1 MKKKIFAGL
10 SALAL
15 VLSMPFIPSAVSA
28 DDASPENIS
37 INQTNFPDE
46 KFRDYVKKFD
56 QDSNGILSDTEI
68 AEVTS
73 INVSGEG
80 VSNLNGIGYFTSLTV
95 LNCYKNQLTSLDVEN
110 NTMLEKLYC
119 FENQL
124 TSLNVGKNTK
134 LKLLNCH
141 SNQLTSLD
149 VRNNTLLEKLV
160 CYKNQ
165 LTSLDVSQNTALK
178 ELGCYSNRLTSLD
191 VRNNTLLQMLY
202 CYSNRLTSLDV
213 RNNTLLENLYCY
225 SNQLG
230 SLDVSQNTAL
240 TNLSCTQNPLTSL
253 DLSQTSV
260 SKLNADQTNKEYAYK
275 TVIREEKFD
284 LSTLSEFD
292 ISKASD
298 WTNAVIDGS
307 VITVLNFSEPVTYKY
322 DTGKGIVS
330 FMILARLAGDANL
343 DGKVDVRDCAY
354 IARMLAKGQGD
365 KLPDNADFND
375 DGKTDVRDAA
385 AIARYLANREK

>member
-68 AEVTS
+68 AAVTS

-149 VRNNTLLEKLV
+149 VRDNTLLEKLV

-178 ELGCYSNRLTSLD
+178 ELG
-191 VRNNTLLQMLY
+191 

-284 LSTLSEFD
+284 LSTLSGFD

>member
-15 VLSMPFIPSAVSA
+15 VLSMPFIPAAVSA
-28 DDASPENIS
+28 ENTASEVK
-37 INQTNFPDE
+37 INETNFPDE

-68 AEVTS
+68 AAVTS

-141 SNQLTSLD
+141 SNRLTSLD

-230 SLDVSQNTAL
+230 SLDVSQNTVLAS
-240 TNLSCTQNPLTSL
+240 LSCTQNPLTSL
-253 DLSQTSV
+253 DLSKTSV
-260 SKLNADQTNKEYAYK
+260 SKLNADQTDEVYAYK

-284 LSTLSEFD
+284 LSTLSGFD

-307 VITVLNFSEPVTYKY
+307 IITVLNFSEPVTYKY

-375 DGKTDVRDAA
+375 DGEKNVRDAA

>member
-15 VLSMPFIPSAVSA
+15 VLSMPFIPAAVSA
-28 DDASPENIS
+28 ENTASEVK
-37 INQTNFPDE
+37 INETNFPDE

-68 AEVTS
+68 AAVTS
-73 INVSGEG
+73 INVSGKG

-141 SNQLTSLD
+141 SNRLTSLD

-230 SLDVSQNTAL
+230 SLDVSQNTVL

-253 DLSQTSV
+253 DLSKTSV

-275 TVIREEKFD
+275 TVIREGKFD
-284 LSTLSEFD
+284 LSTLSGFD

-307 VITVLNFSEPVTYKY
+307 IITVFNFSEPVTYKY
-322 DTGKGIVS
+322 DTGKGIAS

>member
-15 VLSMPFIPSAVSA
+15 ALSMPFIPASVSA
-28 DDASPENIS
+28 ENTASEVK
-37 INQTNFPDE
+37 INETNFPDE

-68 AEVTS
+68 AAVTS

-141 SNQLTSLD
+141 SNRLTSLD
-149 VRNNTLLEKLV
+149 VRNNTLLEELV

-213 RNNTLLENLYCY
+213 RNNTLLEKLYCY

-230 SLDVSQNTAL
+230 SLDVSQNTVLAS
-240 TNLSCTQNPLTSL
+240 LSCTQNPLTSL
-253 DLSQTSV
+253 DLSKTSV
-260 SKLNADQTNKEYAYK
+260 SKLNADQTDEVYAYK

-284 LSTLSEFD
+284 LSTLSGFD

-307 VITVLNFSEPVTYKY
+307 IITVLNFSEPVTYKY
-322 DTGKGIVS
+322 DTGKGVVS

-354 IARMLAKGQGD
+354 IARKLAKGQGD